1 MKTIGLIGGT
11 GPESTIEY
19 YGRIIAAYRDREA
32 QRRYPSI
39 VINSIDAST
48 LIDLIA
54 NRRFAEVAD
63 FLVPEIARLAAAG
76 ASFGAISANTPHVV
90 FDQVS
95 ARSTIPLISIVEA
108 TSDAAHKLGL
118 HKLGLLGT
126 RTTMEFGFYQE
137 VFARNGLSIVVPDA
151 DAREYVHEKYMG
163 ELFNGIIRDETRD
176 RLESIVAQ
184 LVKTEKIDG
193 IILGGT
199 ELSLI
204 IRQSTFAGV
213 PVLDTTQIHVDR
225 IVREA
230 LA

>member
-1 MKTIGLIGGT
+1 VRTIGLIGGT

-19 YGRIIAAYRDREA
+19 YGRIIAAYREKEP

-39 VINSIDAST
+39 IINSIDASK
-48 LIDLIA
+48 LIA
-54 NRRFAEVAD
+54 LISARRYADVTD

-76 ASFGAISANTPHVV
+76 ANFAAISANTPHVV
-90 FDQVS
+90 FDEVS
-95 ARSTIPLISIVEA
+95 ARATVPMISIVEA
-108 TSDAAHKLGL
+108 TADVAKNLGL
-118 HKLGLLGT
+118 KKLGLLGT
-126 RTTMEFGFYQE
+126 RTTMEFGFYPK
-137 VFARNGLSIVVPDA
+137 VFSRYGLDVAIPSPS
-151 DAREYVHEKYMG
+151 AREYVHDKYMG
-163 ELFNGIIRDETRD
+163 ELFNGIIRDETRAK
-176 RLESIVAQ
+176 LESIVAD
-184 LVKTEKIDG
+184 LVKTERIDG

-204 IRQSTFAGV
+204 VRQASFGGV